1 MPERRQRSCRDVPVP
16 TGSAVRYSVY
26 FNQANQ
32 MVKNNTLAGGD
43 ISVFFS
49 IHQVNL
55 YDCSVKKVKIA
66 VLRGH
71 DSCV

>member
-1 MPERRQRSCRDVPVP
+1 
-16 TGSAVRYSVY
+16 
-26 FNQANQ
+26 

-66 VLRGH
+66 VLRGP

>member
-1 MPERRQRSCRDVPVP
+1 
-16 TGSAVRYSVY
+16 
-26 FNQANQ
+26 
-32 MVKNNTLAGGD
+32 MVKNNTLARKG
-43 ISVFFS
+43 ISAFFS

-66 VLRGH
+66 VLRRP

>member
-1 MPERRQRSCRDVPVP
+1 MPERRQRSCRDGPVP

-32 MVKNNTLAGGD
+32 IVKNNTLAGGD
-43 ISVFFS
+43 ISAFFS

-66 VLRGH
+66 VLRGP

>member
-1 MPERRQRSCRDVPVP
+1 MPERRQRSCRDGPVP

-26 FNQANQ
+26 FKQANQ

-43 ISVFFS
+43 ISAFFS

-66 VLRGH
+66 VLRGS

>member
-1 MPERRQRSCRDVPVP
+1 MPERRERACREGPAP
-16 TGSAVRYSVY
+16 TGIAVRYTVC

-32 MVKNNTLAGGD
+32 MVKNNTPAGEG
-43 ISVFFS
+43 IGAFFS

-66 VLRGH
+66 VLRGP
-71 DSCV
+71 DSRV

>member
-1 MPERRQRSCRDVPVP
+1 MPERRQRSCRDGPVP
-16 TGSAVRYSVY
+16 AGSAVRYSVS

-32 MVKNNTLAGGD
+32 MVKNNTPAGEG
-43 ISVFFS
+43 IGAFFS

-66 VLRGH
+66 VLRGP
-71 DSCV
+71 DSRV

>member
-1 MPERRQRSCRDVPVP
+1 MPERRQRSCRDGPVP
-16 TGSAVRYSVY
+16 TGSTVRYSVY

-43 ISVFFS
+43 ISAFFS

-66 VLRGH
+66 VLRGP

>member
-1 MPERRQRSCRDVPVP
+1 MPERRQRSYRDGPVP
-16 TGSAVRYSVY
+16 AGSAVRYSVS

-32 MVKNNTLAGGD
+32 MVKNNTLARKG
-43 ISVFFS
+43 ISAFFS

-66 VLRGH
+66 VLRGP
-71 DSCV
+71 DSRV

>member
-1 MPERRQRSCRDVPVP
+1 MS
-16 TGSAVRYSVY
+16 TGIAAHYSVS

-32 MVKNNTLAGGD
+32 MVKNNTLARKG
-43 ISVFFS
+43 ISAFFS

-66 VLRGH
+66 VLRRP